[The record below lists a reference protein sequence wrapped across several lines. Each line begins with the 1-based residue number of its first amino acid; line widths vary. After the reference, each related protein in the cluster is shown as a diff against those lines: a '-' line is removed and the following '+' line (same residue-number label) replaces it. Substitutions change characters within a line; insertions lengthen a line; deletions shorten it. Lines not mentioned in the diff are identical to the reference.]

1 MTLAKTRIE
10 SDSLGSREIPAEAYW
25 GIHTLRA
32 QENFDITKREISVY
46 PELVTALAM
55 VKQAAARANREVG
68 ALDAKRADLID
79 RAAQR
84 VIDGEFHEQ
93 FTVGVIQGGAGT
105 STNMCANEVIT
116 NIALELAG
124 RDKGDY
130 VFLSP
135 TDHTNRS
142 QSTNDVYPTALKIGI
157 LLAHESQLAEL
168 EKLSAAFRTK
178 GNEFRDILKVGRTQL
193 QDAVPMTLGLE
204 FHGFATTMREDWEHQ
219 THNAGLLYEI
229 NMGAT
234 AIGTGINGPIGYAE
248 SVRRHLAEI
257 TGMPLRTATDLIEAT
272 SDTGSFMSLSAA
284 IKRTAMKLSKIANDL
299 RLLSSG
305 PQAGLGEINL
315 PAKQAGSSI
324 MPGKVNPVIPEVVN
338 QVAFAVAGND
348 LTITMAVEA
357 GQLQLNAFEPVIAH
371 SMFQS
376 IIWLRQAMHTLRVN
390 CIDGITANTAR
401 LSAMVGQSVGVI
413 TALTPY
419 IGYSSA
425 AALAKT
431 ALLTNRDVADLVV
444 EAGLMNRAD
453 VTKRLRPERLT
464 GVEPATTAI
473 PIIAVEDLP

>member
-1 MTLAKTRIE
+1 MTASTRIE
-10 SDSLGSREIPAEAYW
+10 SDSLGSREIPADVYW

-84 VIDGEFHEQ
+84 VIDGEFHDQ
-93 FTVGVIQGGAGT
+93 FVVGVIQGGAGT
-105 STNMCANEVIT
+105 STNMCANEIIT
-116 NIALELAG
+116 NIALEMAG
-124 RDKGDY
+124 REKGDY
-130 VFLSP
+130 AFLSP

-157 LLAHESQLAEL
+157 LLANVSQLEEL
-168 EKLSAAFRTK
+168 ALLRNAFRAK
-178 GNEFRDILKVGRTQL
+178 GDEFHDIMKVGRTQL
-193 QDAVPMTLGLE
+193 QDAVPMTLGQE
-204 FHGFATTMREDWEHQ
+204 FHGFATTMQEDLEHQ
-219 THNAGLLYEI
+219 THNQGLLYEI

-234 AIGTGINGPIGYAE
+234 AIGTGINVPIGYAE
-248 SVRRHLAEI
+248 SVRKHLAEI

-272 SDTGSFMSLSAA
+272 SDTGAFMSLSAA

-376 IIWLRQAMHTLRVN
+376 IIWLRQAMNTLRVN
-390 CIDGITANTAR
+390 CVDGITANTAR
-401 LSAMVGQSVGVI
+401 LGAMVGQSVGVI

-444 EAGLMNRAD
+444 EAGLMERHE
-453 VTKRLRPERLT
+453 VEKRLRPERLT
-464 GVEPATTAI
+464 GIEPATTAI
-473 PIIAVEDLP
+473 PVISPEDLP